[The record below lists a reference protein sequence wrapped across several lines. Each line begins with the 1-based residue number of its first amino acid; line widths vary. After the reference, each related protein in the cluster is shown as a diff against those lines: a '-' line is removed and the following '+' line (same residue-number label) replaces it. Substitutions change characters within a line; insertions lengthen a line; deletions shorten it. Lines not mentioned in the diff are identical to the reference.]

1 VEATAVPESGAAS
14 RWWRPSWRLSTAL
27 VVTVLMLPVVR
38 SYAGYLTAPGSEGW
52 TVRSVEWIRDHG
64 GSRLVDATERAWY
77 GHHKPPVGGIP
88 HRGPLAPR
96 PATAGSSQGTSPL
109 AAVAPATHPVIANPR
124 LPANVVPLARPSLD
138 GEGVWHPVSLA
149 NNGVASVYATY
160 LRPDPI
166 HTSITTGV
174 AWMDTSLLSMQ
185 MYAGAREPG
194 GGPWRHQALVE
205 PENRDRL
212 VAAFNSGFRV
222 RQSRGGYLAE
232 GRTLAPLMNGA
243 ASLVI
248 DDTGRATVGE
258 WGRDVGIGP
267 HVSAV
272 RQNLALIVDGGV
284 PVAGL
289 EENVRARWGWTLGN
303 GVFVWRS
310 GVGVDARGG
319 IIYAGGSGLSA
330 VSLARILAA
339 AGAVRAMELDINA
352 PWVSYYVYRP
362 LVPGATAK
370 DPPGAPEKLLAD
382 MRHGPNRYLEPCE
395 RDFFAL
401 FQR

>member
-1 VEATAVPESGAAS
+1 M
-14 RWWRPSWRLSTAL
+14 
-27 VVTVLMLPVVR
+27 LMLPVVR

-52 TVRSVEWIRDHG
+52 TVRSVEFIRDHG
-64 GSRLVDATERAWY
+64 GSRLVDAAERAWY
-77 GHHKPPVGGIP
+77 GHHKPPVGGVP

-96 PATAGSSQGTSPL
+96 PATAGSSRGASPL
-109 AAVAPATHPVIANPR
+109 AAVAPAEHQVTANPR
-124 LPANVVPLARPSLD
+124 LPANVVPFANPSLD
-138 GEGVWHPVSLA
+138 GEGVWHPVALA
-149 NNGVASVYATY
+149 GNGVASVYATY

-174 AWMDTSLLSMQ
+174 AWMDTSLLSME

-205 PENRDRL
+205 PEHRDRL

-222 RQSRGGYLAE
+222 KQSRGGYYAE
-232 GRTLAPLMNGA
+232 GRTLAPLVDGA

-248 DDTGRATVGE
+248 DDTGRATIGQ
-258 WGRDVGIGP
+258 WGRDVGVGP
-267 HVSAV
+267 HISAV

-289 EENVRARWGWTLGN
+289 EENVKARWGWTLGN
-303 GVFVWRS
+303 GVLVWRS

-352 PWVSYYVYRP
+352 PWVSYYVYRT

-370 DPPGAPEKLLAD
+370 DPPGSPEKLLAD